1 MQIGVYGWGYME
13 TLISACLADF
23 GTPVPA
29 VILTA
34 HSGRDGHGQHSLVRK
49 EPEKLSGL
57 MGRG

>member
-1 MQIGVYGWGYME
+1 ME